1 MHALLADLS
10 RWSAESLPDAPELEA
25 QIRTLQLVRGSE
37 VEFES
42 VVAIFR
48 LLRAWQEIHSH
59 LDDLNDIIF
68 HPCRVFDARR
78 LDWFERA
85 IRIGLQIESEVQM
98 PTIDE
103 ALIERGVE
111 KGIEKGVWKHTHSA
125 ESPSATGCLGVGTSV
140 VVS

>member
-25 QIRTLQLVRGSE
+25 RIRTLQLVRRSE
-37 VEFES
+37 LEFES

-48 LLRAWQEIHSH
+48 LLRAWQEIHSQM
-59 LDDLNDIIF
+59 DDLNDLIF
-68 HPCRVFDARR
+68 HLCRVFDARR

-111 KGIEKGVWKHTHSA
+111 KGIEKGVVIGSIRTLQKVLRQPVA
-125 ESPSATGCLGVGTSV
+125 SP
-140 VVS
+140 